1 MMLREILRVKGS
13 DVFWTLP
20 SAKISE
26 LVRLLIE
33 HNCGS
38 LVVLADGDRRR
49 MVGIVTERDVLR
61 VCAEGKPLDQTRV
74 EMVMTSPVVTGHVDD
89 SIAQT
94 MGVMTDKRIR
104 HLPLVEKNELVG
116 IVSIGDVVKAH
127 RDQLTAENL
136 HLKTY
141 IQS

>member
-20 SAKISE
+20 SASISD
-26 LVRLLIE
+26 LVRLLVE

-61 VCAEGKPLDQTRV
+61 ACAAGKPLEQTRV
-74 EMVMTSPVVTGHVDD
+74 EAVMTSPVVTGHVDD
-89 SIAQT
+89 SIEQT

-104 HLPLVEKNELVG
+104 HLPLVEKDELVG
-116 IVSIGDVVKAH
+116 IISIGDVVKAH
-127 RDQLTAENL
+127 RDHLTAENL

-141 IQS
+141 IRS